1 MDCGQI
7 RKKLY
12 DYTKSEA
19 SKKETAIIKK
29 HLASCR
35 QCEEEYLRVKGVKTL
50 FSAQLVT
57 PPRRMLKNIRKAAQR
72 EKPFFL
78 RLLSPKPLLGLAA
91 GLLVIFAT
99 FTINSNI
106 RESKYREISSFLLDS
121 YKMGITVEAESRDYM
136 FSTAVFNENKNNYEE
151 VN

>member
-19 SKKETAIIKK
+19 SKKETAAIKK
-29 HLASCR
+29 HLALCPS
-35 QCEEEYLRVKGVKTL
+35 CEEEYLRVKGIKAL
-50 FSAQLVT
+50 FSAQLV
-57 PPRRMLKNIRKAAQR
+57 PPSRRILKNIKKASKKEQT
-72 EKPFFL
+72 FL
-78 RLLSPKPLLGLAA
+78 SGLLSPKPLFGLSAA
-91 GLLVIFAT
+91 LLLFIAA

-121 YKMGITVEAESRDYM
+121 YKLGITVETESRDYM
-136 FSTAVFNENKNNYEE
+136 FSTAIFNKNTDYYEE